1 MVHSLTGF
9 SPLQGYKVDPLNS
22 LIFSLCMQDKL
33 AQIRQLLVDLG
44 VSEYGGVNCLS
55 RLGHIIGRNLT
66 TSHENTT

>member
-1 MVHSLTGF
+1 MIF
-9 SPLQGYKVDPLNS
+9 SPCV
-22 LIFSLCMQDKL
+22 QDKL

-66 TSHENTT
+66 KSHENTT